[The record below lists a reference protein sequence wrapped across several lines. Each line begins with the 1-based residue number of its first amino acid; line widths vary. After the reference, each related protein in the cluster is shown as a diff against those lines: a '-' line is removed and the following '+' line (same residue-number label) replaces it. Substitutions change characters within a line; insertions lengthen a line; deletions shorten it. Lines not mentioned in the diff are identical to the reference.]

1 MKKDK
6 AIVVFSGGQD
16 STTCL
21 FWAIKQFAEV
31 EAVTFD
37 YNQRHATEI
46 DCAKKITQE
55 LGIKHHI
62 LDMNLL
68 NQLAPNALTR
78 NDIEVSAGSDGE
90 LPSTFVPGRNLLF
103 LSFAGVLASQ
113 VGAKHIITGV
123 CETDFSGYPD
133 CRDIFIKSMNVT
145 LNLSMNENFVI
156 HTPLMW
162 LTKAETWRMADDL
175 GAFDYIREKTL
186 TCYEGVIADGCGECP
201 ACILRKNGLDEY
213 LSIKMEE

>member
-1 MKKDK
+1 
-6 AIVVFSGGQD
+6 
-16 STTCL
+16 
-21 FWAIKQFAEV
+21 
-31 EAVTFD
+31 
-37 YNQRHATEI
+37 
-46 DCAKKITQE
+46 
-55 LGIKHHI
+55 
-62 LDMNLL
+62 MNLL

-162 LTKAETWRMADDL
+162 LNKVETWKMADDL

-186 TCYEGVIADGCGECP
+186 TCYEGIIADGCGECP
-201 ACILRKNGLDEY
+201 ACILRKNGLEGY
-213 LSIKMEE
+213 LTSKKEG